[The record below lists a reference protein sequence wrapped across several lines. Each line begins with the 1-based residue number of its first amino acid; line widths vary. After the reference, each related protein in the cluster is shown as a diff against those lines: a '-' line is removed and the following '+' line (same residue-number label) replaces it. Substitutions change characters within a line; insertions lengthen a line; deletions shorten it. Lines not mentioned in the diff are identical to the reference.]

1 MEKQLT
7 QLWMTYQRNGWVIRK
22 EHMHG
27 CRVTRVYARRP
38 GSNCELLLGQYE
50 ETLGCEAKEALRI

>member
-7 QLWMTYQRNGWVIRK
+7 ERWMAYQRNGWVIRK

-27 CRVTRVYARRP
+27 CRVTRVHMQGVLAVTANY
-38 GSNCELLLGQYE
+38 C
-50 ETLGCEAKEALRI
+50 